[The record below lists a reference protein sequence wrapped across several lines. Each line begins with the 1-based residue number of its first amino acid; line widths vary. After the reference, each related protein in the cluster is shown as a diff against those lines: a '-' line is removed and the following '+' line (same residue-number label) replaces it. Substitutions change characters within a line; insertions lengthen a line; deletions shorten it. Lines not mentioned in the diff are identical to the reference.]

1 MQALIISIIANVIL
15 IILVLSLFRNRIIEV
30 YREYK
35 RKKETRA
42 KKENYDLIKEMVNQ
56 YLEEIKNA

>member
-35 RKKETRA
+35 RKKMTRA
-42 KKENYDLIKEMVNQ
+42 NKENYDMIKEMVNK